1 MLSYVLSAFAGPQ
14 TLEPE
19 SYDVEVPEV
28 RDREGEP
35 VVGGA
40 DTAASRWPGV
50 AAVFLG
56 REVGCTGTL
65 IAPRVVLTAAHC
77 AADITGVSLGA
88 SDIGGLRA
96 DYRAVRVITHP
107 RWARTYD
114 VALVILDRDAT
125 EEPAVIAQDCVT
137 EEAVK
142 VGAPVDI
149 VGYGAVDK
157 WGNQYLDQLQAGRT
171 SIIDPECTAVER
183 GCAEEVSPGGEL
195 SAGGGG
201 VDACFG
207 DSGGPIYVQR
217 QGKRYLAGVTS
228 RAFDDARLPCSEGG
242 IYVRADAVLD
252 WIEAEAG
259 IELPAPVCTEP
270 DEVEATPLT
279 TLNYEVGLCGIRDGS
294 AGVLL
299 LGLGAGLAS
308 RRRRPL
314 A

>member
-1 MLSYVLSAFAGPQ
+1 MLSLVLFAAAAPEF
-14 TLEPE
+14 LEPE
-19 SYDVEVPEV
+19 TLDMEAPEV
-28 RDREGEP
+28 RDREGDP

-77 AADITGVSLGA
+77 AADITGVALGA
-88 SDIGGLRA
+88 SDLGGLRA
-96 DYRAVRVITHP
+96 EYRALRVVSHP

-137 EEAVK
+137 EEAVQA
-142 VGAPVDI
+142 GAPVDI

-157 WGNQYLDQLQAGRT
+157 WGNQYLGQLQAGRT
-171 SIIDPECTAVER
+171 SIIDPECTALER

-217 QGKRYLAGVTS
+217 QGRRYLAGVTS

-242 IYVRADAVLD
+242 IYVRADAVID

-259 IELPAPVCTEP
+259 IDLPAPVCTEAAQEEEP
-270 DEVEATPLT
+270 ALT

-294 AGVLL
+294 AGLL
-299 LGLGAGLAS
+299 FLGLGAGLAT
-308 RRRRPL
+308 RRRRML